1 MRRLGI
7 VIVITYLLSALESTE
22 TECDTYNI
30 TIKPDTCDFFNN
42 LYEAR
47 VRVDDNDAN
56 TVYYSCQFKWNICT
70 QATWYGTWIRMSFD
84 EEMNPSPR
92 VLAHVELMSTSTS
105 PPKLVGFWNDSSAG
119 KQYVL
124 SHNSS
129 AKIWQDPVTDNVYI
143 SSKVSS
149 NQLGLICQLTGCL
162 NLDMDENHSAFSR
175 EKIETQTAVAIAKPA
190 DEKSEFASQS
200 LVKPTSS
207 RRTNIPSP
215 TSTGLQMLE
224 PTTKRTSVS
233 MKPEITVSSA
243 QNPISSAAPLRHAA
257 QAYVTVVLGVIAAI
271 FLWTLTDFRYAIG
284 DPRPYR
290 QTTDRKM
297 CQLSS

>member
-7 VIVITYLLSALESTE
+7 VIVIASLLSAVESTE
-22 TECDTYNI
+22 TECDTYNV
-30 TIKPDTCDFFNN
+30 TIKPETCDFFDN
-42 LYEAR
+42 LYEVR
-47 VRVDDNDAN
+47 VRVDEKDTNR
-56 TVYYSCQFKWNICT
+56 VHYSCQFKWNICT

-92 VLAHVELMSTSTS
+92 VLAHVQLMSTPTS
-105 PPKLVGFWNDSSAG
+105 PPTLVGFWNDSSSD

-129 AKIWQDPVTDNVYI
+129 AEIWQDPDTANVYI

-162 NLDMDENHSAFSR
+162 NSKMDETYPAFAR

-190 DEKSEFASQS
+190 DEKSEFASQN
-200 LVKPTSS
+200 LAKPTSS

-215 TSTGLQMLE
+215 TPTGLQILE

-243 QNPISSAAPLRHAA
+243 QNPTSNAAPLRHAT
-257 QAYVTVVLGVIAAI
+257 QAYVTVVLGVIAGL
-271 FLWTLTDFRYAIG
+271 FLWTLTDFRYVIA
-284 DPRPYR
+284 DPRQDQR
-290 QTTDRKM
+290 TIDRKM
-297 CQLSS
+297 CQHSS